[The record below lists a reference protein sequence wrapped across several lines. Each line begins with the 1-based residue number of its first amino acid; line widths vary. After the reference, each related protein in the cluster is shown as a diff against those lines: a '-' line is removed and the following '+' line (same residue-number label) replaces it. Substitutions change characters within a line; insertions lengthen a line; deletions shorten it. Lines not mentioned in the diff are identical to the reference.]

1 MTSAGEAEIDMV
13 RDLNEQILLE
23 VVIPAELKLSIILN
37 CYKRKGDVLER
48 QSYMRLKLTDQ
59 SLQIF
64 EGAIEKLIRQQAD
77 KNEM

>member
-13 RDLNEQILLE
+13 RDLNKQILLE

-37 CYKRKGDVLER
+37 CYKGKGDVLER

-64 EGAIEKLIRQQAD
+64 EGAIDKLIRQQAD

>member
-13 RDLNEQILLE
+13 RDLNEQILSE

-37 CYKRKGDVLER
+37 CYKGKGDVLDR
-48 QSYMRLKLTDQ
+48 RSYMRLKLTDQ
-59 SLQIF
+59 SVQIF
-64 EGAIEKLIRQQAD
+64 EGAIEKLISERAD